1 MVIKSYMDEVKILQS
16 GSYYMT
22 PFHPNHILEML
33 PILHKE
39 TEKELINLGYSSTLE
54 ALLDLKKDSEVY
66 TVRNK
71 SWDIMMVSGI
81 FYSEE
86 PPQLFA

>member
-1 MVIKSYMDEVKILQS
+1 MMVIKSYMDEVKILQS

-39 TEKELINLGYSSTLE
+39 TEKELLNLG
-54 ALLDLKKDSEVY
+54 
-66 TVRNK
+66 
-71 SWDIMMVSGI
+71 
-81 FYSEE
+81 
-86 PPQLFA
+86 